1 VTRGG
6 AMQLVESSTGN
17 QKLRERRRRGS
28 KTAAL
33 LAEALNNMPHGV
45 LMFDATAHLLVCNQ
59 RYIDMYSLPADGVK
73 PGCSL
78 RELIEQRKATG
89 LFSGDVARYCAEILA
104 TIARGETASQEIV
117 TTDCRRIHVVN
128 QPIPS
133 GGWVATHE
141 DVTQRRL
148 AEHMAHHDA
157 LTDLPNRALLRIQL
171 DEALRQTMR
180 DQQLAVLFLDLDK
193 FKGINDTLGHH
204 IGDAL
209 LKTVAER
216 LRGCVR
222 DTDIVARLGGDEFV
236 VVQTLTEQPSDAAAL
251 AARVRD
257 AIITPCD
264 LADHHVVIDA
274 SIGIALAPH
283 DGTTADQLIRNADMA
298 LYSAKA
304 NGRGTYR
311 FFEQDMDA
319 RMIGRRELE
328 IALHEALVNG
338 EFEIHYQPRL
348 NLERGSISSCEALL
362 RWRHPARGM
371 VPPSEFI
378 GVAEEIGL
386 ITRIGEWV
394 IRTACTEA
402 ATWPDDVSVAVNISP
417 VQFREQNLALV
428 VTQALSAS
436 GLPAERLE
444 IEITEAILMEQTEAT
459 LAVLRQLHALGVRV
473 AMDGFGTGHSSLS
486 YLRKFPFYKIKID
499 RSFVNSLS
507 GKDETMAIVRAV
519 TEVAT
524 SFHMLTTAE
533 GVETA
538 QQRDIVSSLG
548 CTEIQGHLFSTARPA
563 DEIAKLLNSSGTRR
577 TEAART
583 AVRVRL
589 LIM

>member
-1 VTRGG
+1 
-6 AMQLVESSTGN
+6 MQMVERSPRDQQLSE
-17 QKLRERRRRGS
+17 KRRRVS

-59 RYIDMYSLPADGVK
+59 RYIDMYSLSADGVK
-73 PGCSL
+73 PGLSL
-78 RELIEQRKATG
+78 RKLIEQRKATG
-89 LFSGDVARYCAEILA
+89 LFAGDVARYCAEILA

-117 TTDCRRIHVVN
+117 TTDGRVIHVVN

-141 DVTQRRL
+141 DVTERR
-148 AEHMAHHDA
+148 ATEHMAHHDT

-171 DEALRQTMR
+171 ERALRLATR
-180 DQQLAVLFLDLDK
+180 DQQIAVLFLDLDK
-193 FKGINDTLGHH
+193 FKGVNDTLGHH

-222 DTDIVARLGGDEFV
+222 ETDIVARLGGDEFV

-251 AARVRD
+251 AARIRE
-257 AIITPCD
+257 AIIAPCD
-264 LADHHVVIDA
+264 LDGHHVIIDT
-274 SIGIALAPH
+274 SIGITLAPY
-283 DGTTADQLIRNADMA
+283 DGTAADQLIRNADMA
-298 LYSAKA
+298 LYGAKA
-304 NGRGTYR
+304 SGRGTYR

-319 RMIGRRELE
+319 HMVGRRELE
-328 IALHEALVNG
+328 IELHEALVNG

-348 NLERGSISSCEALL
+348 NLEHGSVSSCEALL
-362 RWRHPARGM
+362 RWRHPTRGM
-371 VPPSEFI
+371 VPPCEFLR
-378 GVAEEIGL
+378 VAEEIGL
-386 ITRIGEWV
+386 ITRLGEWV

-402 ATWPDDVSVAVNISP
+402 ATWPDDVSLAVNISP

-436 GLPAERLE
+436 GLPAGRLE

-459 LAVLRQLHALGVRV
+459 LAVLRQLHGLGVRV

-486 YLRKFPFYKIKID
+486 YLRKFPFDKIKID

-507 GKDETMAIVRAV
+507 DKDETMAIVRAV
-519 TEVAT
+519 AGLAT
-524 SFHMLTTAE
+524 SFHMETTAE

-538 QQRDIVSSLG
+538 HQRDIVSALG
-548 CTEIQGHLFSTARPA
+548 CTEIQGHLFSAARPA
-563 DEIAKLLNSSGTRR
+563 GEIAKLLASSSPRR
-577 TEAART
+577 TKAA
-583 AVRVRL
+583 
-589 LIM
+589 